1 MNDYYKQGKVETVEK
16 QEAIARWL
24 SSAGIPADKIAH
36 VTTFVKYI
44 DRMGAKDGEPFEKDA
59 RKAADYAC
67 RAITGKWIPEDSP
80 IVEDG
85 PNVALSS
92 PTDDIDRF
100 VTIGQVPIFPDA
112 TPDKEQA
119 LKPIEE
125 AAEVFGAWQ
134 ECENQDLCPGI
145 CASTSLRRRD
155 LVNEC
160 CDLIQATCNLL
171 ASIGVADLTDH
182 MRRCAER
189 NRERGRM

>member
-44 DRMGAKDGEPFEKDA
+44 DRMGEKDGEPFEKDA

-67 RAITGKWIPEDSP
+67 RAITGRWIPEDSP
-80 IVEDG
+80 TVEDG
-85 PNVALSS
+85 PNAALSS
-92 PTDDIDRF
+92 SLDDIDRF
-100 VTIGQVPIFPDA
+100 VTIGKVPTFPDA
-112 TPDKEQA
+112 IPDKEQA

-125 AAEVFGAWQ
+125 AAEVFGACQ
-134 ECENQDLCPGI
+134 ECGSQDLCPGFY
-145 CASTSLRRRD
+145 ASMSLRRRD

-171 ASIGVADLTDH
+171 ASIGVTDLTH
-182 MRRCAER
+182 SMYLCAER